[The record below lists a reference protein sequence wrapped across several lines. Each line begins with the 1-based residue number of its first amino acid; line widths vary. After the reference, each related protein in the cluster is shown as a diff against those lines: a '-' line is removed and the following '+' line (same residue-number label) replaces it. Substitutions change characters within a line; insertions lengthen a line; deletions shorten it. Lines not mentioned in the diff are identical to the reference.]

1 VIKLQTQIERTP
13 RVMLVEGMF
22 DITAENKS
30 VTEIPLNIPDLNDRD
45 WNIGLIVGP
54 SGAGKTTVAKTLF
67 NQELLNGE
75 NLVWDATKSLIDDFP
90 ATMSIQDITTL
101 LSSVGF
107 SSPPAW
113 LRPFHTLSNG
123 EQFRVTMARI
133 LAEQPDLSV
142 VDEFTSVV
150 DRTVAQVGSYAIA
163 KTVRKRGQKLVA
175 VTCHYDVQEWLQPDW
190 IYEPATGK
198 FSWELL
204 RQRPTVELEFV
215 RTTTKAWTQFSR
227 YHYLDHTIANSAQT
241 IVGYI
246 NKQPAV
252 LIATLPFPHPVVKNL
267 WKVSR
272 IVVLPDFQGL
282 GLGAIA
288 LDLVGGA
295 YRSMGKKLNIVTSHP
310 AFVRSLNRSKTWA
323 MTRKPSRVA
332 NLGKNSTI
340 NTATSKSRL
349 TATFSYAGQPNNKLA
364 SLYVKDLQ

>member
-1 VIKLQTQIERTP
+1 
-13 RVMLVEGMF
+13 MLVEGMF
-22 DITAENKS
+22 DITAEDKS
-30 VTEIPLNIPDLNDRD
+30 TTEIPLNIPDLNDRD

-75 NLVWDATKSLIDDFP
+75 NLVWDSNKSLIDNFP

-133 LAEQPDLSV
+133 LAEQPNLSV

-204 RQRPTVELEFV
+204 RQRPPIELEFV
-215 RTTTKAWTQFSR
+215 RTTTQAWAQFSR
-227 YHYLDHTIANSAQT
+227 YHYLDHNLVNNAQT
-241 IVGYI
+241 IVVMI
-246 NKQPAV
+246 NKRPAV
-252 LIATLPFPHPVVKNL
+252 LVATVSFPHPKLKNQ
-267 WKVSR
+267 WRISR

-282 GLGAIA
+282 GLGSIV
-288 LDLVGGA
+288 LDLVGAA
-295 YRSMGKKLNIVTSHP
+295 YTAMGKKLNIVTSHP
-310 AFVRSLNRSKTWA
+310 AFVKSLNRSKTWA
-323 MTRKPSRVA
+323 MIRQPSRLKQTNNYNDMQKSASV
-332 NLGKNSTI
+332 
-340 NTATSKSRL
+340 SRL
-349 TATFSYAGQPNNKLA
+349 TATFRYVGQPNTQLV
-364 SLYVKDLQ
+364 SLYTNDLQ

>member
-1 VIKLQTQIERTP
+1 
-13 RVMLVEGMF
+13 MLVEGMF

-204 RQRPTVELEFV
+204 RQRPPIELEFV
-215 RTTTKAWTQFSR
+215 RTTREAWAQFSR
-227 YHYLDHTIANSAQT
+227 YHYLDHTVNSAAL
-241 IVGYI
+241 IICVLV
-246 NKQPAV
+246 NKRPAA
-252 LIATLPFPHPVVKNL
+252 LIATKHFPHPKNPNI
-267 WKVSR
+267 KSVSR
-272 IVVLPDFQGL
+272 IVVMPDFQGL
-282 GLGAIA
+282 GLGAII

-295 YRSMGKKLNIVTSHP
+295 YKFMGKQLNIVTSHP

-323 MTRKPSRVA
+323 MTRKPSRVGVI
-332 NLGKNSTI
+332 GKSSTI
-340 NTATSKSRL
+340 NALKQSSSGNRI
-349 TATFSYAGQPNNKLA
+349 TATFQYVGPANAKLA
-364 SLYVKDLQ
+364 DLLRNDLQ